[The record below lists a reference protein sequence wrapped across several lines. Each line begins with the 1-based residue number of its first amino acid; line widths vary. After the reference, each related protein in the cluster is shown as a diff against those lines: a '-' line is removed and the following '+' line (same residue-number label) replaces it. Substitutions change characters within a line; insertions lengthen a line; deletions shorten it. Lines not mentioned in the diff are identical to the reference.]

1 MRKRKDIISV
11 LGLGYVGLPIFLRLQ
26 VKYQCVGFDIDKSR
40 IDQLKKKN
48 DKNFEFKKKDLNLSR
63 GSLFTN
69 DYLDLKKSTIF
80 IICVPTPIN
89 RQNNP
94 DLEAIISAT
103 NILTKV
109 IKKGDIIIFE
119 STVYPSVT
127 EDICEKYI
135 ERKTGLKSKV
145 DFYISYSPERINPGD
160 KKHVINKINK
170 ILSVNFNDIK
180 IIKKIKT
187 VYKQLSK
194 KLIFSKFIKE
204 TEAAKLLENIQRDIN
219 IALMNEVLQICHR
232 LNLNFQEVYRLA
244 KTKWNFLKFYPG
256 LVGGHCLPVDP
267 YYLSHIS
274 KKKNYIANFI
284 LTSRK
289 VNDQMF
295 KYVLE
300 NIENFINKNKILKP
314 KILIMGI
321 SYKPNIA
328 DTRNSIAFKIFK
340 FLKKKYNKTE
350 ALDPV
355 INKKLLNNYKIMS
368 QIRDFKTY
376 DLIVPL
382 VKHQEIIYMLK
393 KINKNKSKILD
404 LFSFN

>member
-48 DKNFEFKKKDLNLSR
+48 DKNFEFKKKDLNIYS
-63 GSLFTN
+63 GSLFTK
-69 DYLDLKKSTIF
+69 DYLYLKKSTIF

>member
-1 MRKRKDIISV
+1 M
-11 LGLGYVGLPIFLRLQ
+11 
-26 VKYQCVGFDIDKSR
+26 
-40 IDQLKKKN
+40 
-48 DKNFEFKKKDLNLSR
+48 E
-63 GSLFTN
+63 
-69 DYLDLKKSTIF
+69 
-80 IICVPTPIN
+80 
-89 RQNNP
+89 
-94 DLEAIISAT
+94 
-103 NILTKV
+103 
-109 IKKGDIIIFE
+109 
-119 STVYPSVT
+119 
-127 EDICEKYI
+127 
-135 ERKTGLKSKV
+135 
-145 DFYISYSPERINPGD
+145 
-160 KKHVINKINK
+160 
-170 ILSVNFNDIK
+170 
-180 IIKKIKT
+180 
-187 VYKQLSK
+187 
-194 KLIFSKFIKE
+194 
-204 TEAAKLLENIQRDIN
+204 
-219 IALMNEVLQICHR
+219 
-232 LNLNFQEVYRLA
+232 
-244 KTKWNFLKFYPG
+244 FLKFYPG

>member
-119 STVYPSVT
+119 STVYPGVT